1 MIGGGWVGD
10 WWWLGGMIGGGWVGC
25 MSTLITVNLR
35 VCAPPPLLYI
45 SVTECQ
51 IFPCVFRHNQ
61 SAILHWLNYGI

>member
-35 VCAPPPLLYI
+35 VCAPPPPVYI
-45 SVTECQ
+45 
-51 IFPCVFRHNQ
+51 RH
-61 SAILHWLNYGI
+61 